1 MILDILIESS
11 KNVYNEIKDLLGTSE
26 GASKISLG
34 AGGDISRKID
44 IVAETAVLN
53 TIKSNNISP
62 VIIGEECGIVNLNKS
77 FSSSSSSSSSFS
89 SSSSSSSS
97 SNNNDNG
104 FVIMDAVDGTTNAIR
119 GIPFSCCSLAFA
131 NEFKLSSVTDAV
143 VLDLFTGDIYSASK
157 QKGSFFNNK
166 KISVRNEK
174 DFSSITSLED
184 LKSIDV
190 LIGTNVSG
198 VPSHILGEISKVI
211 SFSSHIRHFGANA
224 LELCYFARGFMD
236 AYIDIRGKI
245 RSTDMAAAYLI
256 AKEAGGILYS
266 SNGQELDSELGLK
279 NKLSFYAVSN
289 KRLFDLIKSSE

>member
-1 MILDILIESS
+1 MILDILIESA
-11 KNVYNEIKDLLGTSE
+11 KNVYSEIKDLLGTSE

-53 TIKSNNISP
+53 TIKSSNISP
-62 VIIGEECGIVNLNKS
+62 VIIGEECGIVNLNN
-77 FSSSSSSSSSFS
+77 SSY
-89 SSSSSSSS
+89 SSSSS
-97 SNNNDNG
+97 SNNNNKG

-190 LIGTNVSG
+190 LIGANVSG
-198 VPSHILGEISKVI
+198 IPLNILYEISKVI

-256 AKEAGGILYS
+256 VKEAGGKLYS
-266 SNGQELDSELGLK
+266 PNGQELDSELGLK
-279 NKLSFYAVSN
+279 TKISFYAVSN
-289 KRLFDLIKSSE
+289 RRLFDLIKSSV

>member
-1 MILDILIESS
+1 MTLDVLIESA
-11 KNVYNEIKDLLGTSE
+11 KNVYSEIKDLLGTSE

-53 TIKSNNISP
+53 TIKSNNMSP
-62 VIIGEECGIVNLNKS
+62 VIIGEECGIVNLNKT
-77 FSSSSSSSSSFS
+77 SSSSSFS
-89 SSSSSSSS
+89 
-97 SNNNDNG
+97 NNNNG

-131 NEFKLSSVTDAV
+131 SEFKLSCVTDAV

-157 QKGSFFNNK
+157 QKGSFLNNK
-166 KISVRNEK
+166 KINVRNEK

-198 VPSHILGEISKVI
+198 VPLNILDEISRVI

-224 LELCYFARGFMD
+224 LELCYFARGFID

-256 AKEAGGILYS
+256 AKEAGGKLYS
-266 SNGQELDSELGLK
+266 PNGHELDSELGLK
-279 NKLSFYAVSN
+279 NTLSFYAVSN
-289 KRLFDLIKSSE
+289 KRLFDLIKSYV

>member
-11 KNVYNEIKDLLGTSE
+11 KNVYSEIKDLLGTSE

-53 TIKSNNISP
+53 TIKSSNISP
-62 VIIGEECGIVNLNKS
+62 VIIGEECGIVDLNKS
-77 FSSSSSSSSSFS
+77 YSSSP
-89 SSSSSSSS
+89 SS

-143 VLDLFTGDIYSASK
+143 VLDLFTGDIYTASK

-198 VPSHILGEISKVI
+198 VPPHILDEISKVI

-256 AKEAGGILYS
+256 AKEAGGKLYS
-266 SNGQELDSELGLK
+266 PNGHELDSELGLK
-279 NKLSFYAVSN
+279 KTLSFYAVSN
-289 KRLFDLIKSSE
+289 KRLFDLIKSYG

>member
-11 KNVYNEIKDLLGTSE
+11 KNVYSEIKDLLGTSE

-44 IVAETAVLN
+44 IVAETAVIN

-62 VIIGEECGIVNLNKS
+62 VIIGEECGIVNLSN
-77 FSSSSSSSSSFS
+77 
-89 SSSSSSSS
+89 SSSSS
-97 SNNNDNG
+97 SNNNNKG

-143 VLDLFTGDIYSASK
+143 VLDLFTGDIYSSSK

-184 LKSIDV
+184 FKSMDV

-198 VPSHILGEISKVI
+198 VPPNILDEISKVI

-256 AKEAGGILYS
+256 AKEAGGKLYS

-289 KRLFDLIKSSE
+289 KKIFDLIKSST

>member
-11 KNVYNEIKDLLGTSE
+11 KNVYSEIKDLLGTSE

-62 VIIGEECGIVNLNKS
+62 VVIGEECGIVNLNNYNS
-77 FSSSSSSSSSFS
+77 N
-89 SSSSSSSS
+89 SS
-97 SNNNDNG
+97 SNNNNNKG

-174 DFSSITSLED
+174 DFSSIASLED

-198 VPSHILGEISKVI
+198 VPPHILDEISKVI

-256 AKEAGGILYS
+256 AKEAGGKLYS

-289 KRLFDLIKSSE
+289 KRLFDLIKSSV

>member
-11 KNVYNEIKDLLGTSE
+11 KNVYSEIKDLLGTSE

-44 IVAETAVLN
+44 IIAEKAVLN
-53 TIKSNNISP
+53 TIKSSNISP

-77 FSSSSSSSSSFS
+77 YSSSSP
-89 SSSSSSSS
+89 SSSS

-198 VPSHILGEISKVI
+198 VPPSILDEISKVI

-256 AKEAGGILYS
+256 AKEAGGKLYS

-289 KRLFDLIKSSE
+289 KRLFDLIKKSV

>member
-1 MILDILIESS
+1 
-11 KNVYNEIKDLLGTSE
+11 
-26 GASKISLG
+26 
-34 AGGDISRKID
+34 
-44 IVAETAVLN
+44 
-53 TIKSNNISP
+53 
-62 VIIGEECGIVNLNKS
+62 
-77 FSSSSSSSSSFS
+77 
-89 SSSSSSSS
+89 
-97 SNNNDNG
+97 
-104 FVIMDAVDGTTNAIR
+104 MDAVDGTTNAIR

-131 NEFKLSSVTDAV
+131 NEFQLSSVTDAV

-174 DFSSITSLED
+174 DFSAITSLED

-198 VPSHILGEISKVI
+198 VPPHILDEISKVI

-256 AKEAGGILYS
+256 AKEAGGKLYS

-289 KRLFDLIKSSE
+289 KRLFDLIKSSV

>member
-62 VIIGEECGIVNLNKS
+62 VVIGEECGIVNLNNYNS
-77 FSSSSSSSSSFS
+77 N
-89 SSSSSSSS
+89 SSSS
-97 SNNNDNG
+97 SNNNNKG

-174 DFSSITSLED
+174 DFSSIASLED

-198 VPSHILGEISKVI
+198 VPPHILDEISKVI

-256 AKEAGGILYS
+256 AKEAGGKLYS

-289 KRLFDLIKSSE
+289 KRLFDLIKSSV

>member
-11 KNVYNEIKDLLGTSE
+11 KNVYSEIKDLLGTSE

-62 VIIGEECGIVNLNKS
+62 VVIGEECGIVNLNNYNSNKS
-77 FSSSSSSSSSFS
+77 YSSSSP
-89 SSSSSSSS
+89 SS

-143 VLDLFTGDIYSASK
+143 VLDLFTGDIYTASK

-198 VPSHILGEISKVI
+198 VPPHILGEISKVI

-256 AKEAGGILYS
+256 AKEAGGKLYS

-289 KRLFDLIKSSE
+289 KKLFDLIKSSV

>member
-11 KNVYNEIKDLLGTSE
+11 KNVYSEIKDLLGTSE

-44 IVAETAVLN
+44 IVAETTVIN

-62 VIIGEECGIVNLNKS
+62 VIIGEECGIVNLNN
-77 FSSSSSSSSSFS
+77 
-89 SSSSSSSS
+89 SSSSS
-97 SNNNDNG
+97 SNNNNKG

-143 VLDLFTGDIYSASK
+143 VLDLFTGDIYSSSK

-184 LKSIDV
+184 FKSMDV

-198 VPSHILGEISKVI
+198 VPPNILDEISKVI

-256 AKEAGGILYS
+256 AKEAGGKLYS

-289 KRLFDLIKSSE
+289 KKLFDLIKSSV

>member
-11 KNVYNEIKDLLGTSE
+11 KNVYSEIKDLLGTSE

-44 IVAETAVLN
+44 IVAEKAVLN
-53 TIKSNNISP
+53 TIKSSNISP

-77 FSSSSSSSSSFS
+77 YSSSSPSSSSSSP
-89 SSSSSSSS
+89 S
-97 SNNNDNG
+97 SNNNENG

-198 VPSHILGEISKVI
+198 VPPNILDEISKVI

-256 AKEAGGILYS
+256 AKEAGGKLYS

-279 NKLSFYAVSN
+279 NKLSFYAVIN
-289 KRLFDLIKSSE
+289 KKLFDLIKSSV

>member
-11 KNVYNEIKDLLGTSE
+11 KNVYSEIKDLLGTSE

-44 IVAETAVLN
+44 IVAETAVIN

-62 VIIGEECGIVNLNKS
+62 VIIGEECGIVNLNN
-77 FSSSSSSSSSFS
+77 
-89 SSSSSSSS
+89 SSSSS
-97 SNNNDNG
+97 SNNNNKG
-104 FVIMDAVDGTTNAIR
+104 YVIMDAVDGTTNAIR

-184 LKSIDV
+184 FKSIDL

-198 VPSHILGEISKVI
+198 VPTNILDEISKVI

-256 AKEAGGILYS
+256 AKEAGGKLYS

-289 KRLFDLIKSSE
+289 KKLFDLIKSST

>member
-1 MILDILIESS
+1 MMLDILIESA
-11 KNVYNEIKDLLGTSE
+11 KNVYSEIKDLLGTSE

-62 VIIGEECGIVNLNKS
+62 VIIGEECGIVNLNN
-77 FSSSSSSSSSFS
+77 SSY
-89 SSSSSSSS
+89 SSSSS
-97 SNNNDNG
+97 SNNNNKG

-190 LIGTNVSG
+190 LIGANVSG
-198 VPSHILGEISKVI
+198 IPLNILYEISKVI

-256 AKEAGGILYS
+256 VKEAGGKLYS
-266 SNGQELDSELGLK
+266 PNGQELDSELGLK
-279 NKLSFYAVSN
+279 TKISFYAVSN
-289 KRLFDLIKSSE
+289 RRLFDLIKSSV

>member
-1 MILDILIESS
+1 MLDILIESA
-11 KNVYNEIKDLLGTSE
+11 KNVYSEIKDLLGTSE

-62 VIIGEECGIVNLNKS
+62 VIIGEECGIVNLNN
-77 FSSSSSSSSSFS
+77 SSY
-89 SSSSSSSS
+89 SSSSS
-97 SNNNDNG
+97 SNNNNKG

-157 QKGSFFNNK
+157 QKGSFFNNN

-190 LIGTNVSG
+190 LIGANVSG
-198 VPSHILGEISKVI
+198 IPLNILYEISKVI

-256 AKEAGGILYS
+256 VKEAGGILYS
-266 SNGQELDSELGLK
+266 PNGQELDSELGLK
-279 NKLSFYAVSN
+279 TKISFYAVSN
-289 KRLFDLIKSSE
+289 RKLFDLIKSTV

>member
-11 KNVYNEIKDLLGTSE
+11 KNVYSEIKDLLGTSE

-44 IVAETAVLN
+44 IVAEKAVLN
-53 TIKSNNISP
+53 TIKSSNISP
-62 VIIGEECGIVNLNKS
+62 VIIGEECGIVNLNKY
-77 FSSSSSSSSSFS
+77 
-89 SSSSSSSS
+89 SSS

-198 VPSHILGEISKVI
+198 VPPDILDEISKVI

-256 AKEAGGILYS
+256 AKEAGGKLYS
-266 SNGQELDSELGLK
+266 TNGQELDSELGLK

-289 KRLFDLIKSSE
+289 KRLFDLIKKSA

>member
-11 KNVYNEIKDLLGTSE
+11 KNVYSEIKDLLGTSE

-77 FSSSSSSSSSFS
+77 FSSSSSSSLSSL
-89 SSSSSSSS
+89 SSSSSS

-157 QKGSFFNNK
+157 HKGSFFNNK

-289 KRLFDLIKSSE
+289 KRLFDLIKSSSV

>member
-11 KNVYNEIKDLLGTSE
+11 KNVFSEIKDLLGTSE

-44 IVAETAVLN
+44 IVAETAVIN

-62 VIIGEECGIVNLNKS
+62 VIIGEECGIVNLSN
-77 FSSSSSSSSSFS
+77 
-89 SSSSSSSS
+89 SSSSSS
-97 SNNNDNG
+97 SNNNNKG

-143 VLDLFTGDIYSASK
+143 VLDLFTGDIYSSSK

-184 LKSIDV
+184 FKSMDV

-198 VPSHILGEISKVI
+198 VPPNILDEISKVI

-256 AKEAGGILYS
+256 AKEAGGKLYS

-289 KRLFDLIKSSE
+289 KKLFDLIKSSV

>member
-1 MILDILIESS
+1 MILDILIEAS
-11 KNVYNEIKDLLGTSE
+11 KNVYSEIKDLLGTSE

-53 TIKSNNISP
+53 TIKSSNISP

-77 FSSSSSSSSSFS
+77 YSSSSSPSSSN
-89 SSSSSSSS
+89 S

-198 VPSHILGEISKVI
+198 VPPHILGEISKVI

-256 AKEAGGILYS
+256 AKEAGGELYS
-266 SNGQELDSELGLK
+266 TNGQELDSELGLK

-289 KRLFDLIKSSE
+289 KKLFDLIKSSI

>member
-11 KNVYNEIKDLLGTSE
+11 KNVYSEIKDLLGTSE

-62 VIIGEECGIVNLNKS
+62 VVIGEECGIVNLNNYNS
-77 FSSSSSSSSSFS
+77 N
-89 SSSSSSSS
+89 SS
-97 SNNNDNG
+97 SNNNNNKG

-198 VPSHILGEISKVI
+198 VPPHILDEISKVI

-256 AKEAGGILYS
+256 AKEAGGKLYS

-289 KRLFDLIKSSE
+289 KRLFDLIKSSV

>member
-11 KNVYNEIKDLLGTSE
+11 KNVYSEIKDLLGTSE

-53 TIKSNNISP
+53 TIKSSNISP

-77 FSSSSSSSSSFS
+77 YSSSP
-89 SSSSSSSS
+89 SS

-198 VPSHILGEISKVI
+198 VPPDILDEISKVI

-256 AKEAGGILYS
+256 AKEAGGKLYS
-266 SNGQELDSELGLK
+266 SNGQELDSELGLE

-289 KRLFDLIKSSE
+289 KRLFDLIKKSA

>member
-11 KNVYNEIKDLLGTSE
+11 KNVYSEIKDLLGTRE

-77 FSSSSSSSSSFS
+77 FSSSSSSSSSL
-89 SSSSSSSS
+89 SSSSSS

-104 FVIMDAVDGTTNAIR
+104 FVIMDAVDGTANAIR

-198 VPSHILGEISKVI
+198 VPSHVLGEISKVI

-224 LELCYFARGFMD
+224 LELCYFARGFID

-289 KRLFDLIKSSE
+289 KRLFDLIKSSV

>member
-1 MILDILIESS
+1 MTLDVLIESA
-11 KNVYNEIKDLLGTSE
+11 KNVYSEIKDLLGTSE
-26 GASKISLG
+26 GARKISLG

-53 TIKSNNISP
+53 TIKSNNMSP
-62 VIIGEECGIVNLNKS
+62 VIIGEECGIVNLNKT
-77 FSSSSSSSSSFS
+77 SSSSSFS
-89 SSSSSSSS
+89 
-97 SNNNDNG
+97 NNNNG

-131 NEFKLSSVTDAV
+131 SEFKLSCVTDAV

-157 QKGSFFNNK
+157 QKGSFLNNK
-166 KISVRNEK
+166 KINVRNEK
-174 DFSSITSLED
+174 DFNSITSLED

-198 VPSHILGEISKVI
+198 VPLNILDEISRVI
-211 SFSSHIRHFGANA
+211 SFSPHIRHFGANA
-224 LELCYFARGFMD
+224 LELCYFARGFID

-256 AKEAGGILYS
+256 AKEAGGKLYS
-266 SNGQELDSELGLK
+266 PNGHELDSELGLK
-279 NKLSFYAVSN
+279 KTLSFYAVSN
-289 KRLFDLIKSSE
+289 KRLFDLIKSYV

>member
-11 KNVYNEIKDLLGTSE
+11 KNVYSEIKDLLGTSE

-77 FSSSSSSSSSFS
+77 FSSSSSSSSS
-89 SSSSSSSS
+89 
-97 SNNNDNG
+97 NDNDNG
-104 FVIMDAVDGTTNAIR
+104 FIIMDAVDGTTNAIR

-143 VLDLFTGDIYSASK
+143 VIDLFTGDIYSASK

-166 KISVRNEK
+166 KINVRNEK
-174 DFSSITSLED
+174 DFRSITSLED

-198 VPSHILGEISKVI
+198 VPPHILGEISKVI

-256 AKEAGGILYS
+256 AKEAGGELYS
-266 SNGQELDSELGLK
+266 TNGQELDSELGLK

-289 KRLFDLIKSSE
+289 KKLFDLIKSYV

>member
-1 MILDILIESS
+1 MTLDVLIESA
-11 KNVYNEIKDLLGTSE
+11 KNVYSEIKDLLGTSE

-53 TIKSNNISP
+53 TIKSNNMSP
-62 VIIGEECGIVNLNKS
+62 VIIGEECGIVNLNKT
-77 FSSSSSSSSSFS
+77 SSSSSSFS
-89 SSSSSSSS
+89 
-97 SNNNDNG
+97 NNNNG

-131 NEFKLSSVTDAV
+131 TEFKLSFVTDAV

-157 QKGSFFNNK
+157 QKGSFLNNK
-166 KISVRNEK
+166 KINVRNEK

-198 VPSHILGEISKVI
+198 VPLNILDEISRVI

-224 LELCYFARGFMD
+224 LELCYFARGFID

-256 AKEAGGILYS
+256 AKEAGGKLYS

-289 KRLFDLIKSSE
+289 KKFFDLIKSSI

>member
-11 KNVYNEIKDLLGTSE
+11 KNVYSEIKDLLGTSE

-44 IVAETAVLN
+44 IVAEKAVLN
-53 TIKSNNISP
+53 TIKSSNISP

-77 FSSSSSSSSSFS
+77 YSSSSHSSSS
-89 SSSSSSSS
+89 
-97 SNNNDNG
+97 NDNG

-174 DFSSITSLED
+174 DFSSLTSLED

-198 VPSHILGEISKVI
+198 VPPNILDEISKVI

-256 AKEAGGILYS
+256 AKEAGGKLYS

-289 KRLFDLIKSSE
+289 KKLFDLIKSSV

>member
-1 MILDILIESS
+1 MILDILIESA
-11 KNVYNEIKDLLGTSE
+11 KNVYSEIKDLLGTSE

-62 VIIGEECGIVNLNKS
+62 MIIGEECGIVNLNN
-77 FSSSSSSSSSFS
+77 SSY
-89 SSSSSSSS
+89 SSS
-97 SNNNDNG
+97 SNNNNKG

-190 LIGTNVSG
+190 LIGANVSG
-198 VPSHILGEISKVI
+198 VPLNILYEISKVI

-256 AKEAGGILYS
+256 VKEAGGKLYS
-266 SNGQELDSELGLK
+266 PNGQELDSELGLK
-279 NKLSFYAVSN
+279 TKISFYAVSN
-289 KRLFDLIKSSE
+289 RRLFDLIKSSV

>member
-11 KNVYNEIKDLLGTSE
+11 KNVYSEIKDLLGTSE

-53 TIKSNNISP
+53 TIKSSNISP

-77 FSSSSSSSSSFS
+77 YSSSSP
-89 SSSSSSSS
+89 SSS

-198 VPSHILGEISKVI
+198 VPPQILDEISKVI

-256 AKEAGGILYS
+256 AKEAGGKLYS
-266 SNGQELDSELGLK
+266 INGQELDSELGLK

-289 KRLFDLIKSSE
+289 KKLFDLIKKSA

>member
-11 KNVYNEIKDLLGTSE
+11 KNVYSEIKDLLGTSE

-77 FSSSSSSSSSFS
+77 FSSSSSSSSP
-89 SSSSSSSS
+89 
-97 SNNNDNG
+97 SNDNDNG

-143 VLDLFTGDIYSASK
+143 VIDLFTGDIYSASK

-166 KISVRNEK
+166 KINVRNEK

-184 LKSIDV
+184 LESIDV

-198 VPSHILGEISKVI
+198 VPPHILGEISKVI

-256 AKEAGGILYS
+256 AKEAGGELYS
-266 SNGQELDSELGLK
+266 TNGQELDSELGLK

-289 KRLFDLIKSSE
+289 KKLFDLIKSSV

>member
-11 KNVYNEIKDLLGTSE
+11 KNVYSEIKDLLGTSE

-77 FSSSSSSSSSFS
+77 FSSSSSSS
-89 SSSSSSSS
+89 
-97 SNNNDNG
+97 NDNENG

-143 VLDLFTGDIYSASK
+143 VIDLFTGDIYSASK

-166 KISVRNEK
+166 KINVRNEK
-174 DFSSITSLED
+174 DFRSITSLED

-198 VPSHILGEISKVI
+198 VPPHILGEISKVI

-256 AKEAGGILYS
+256 AKEAGGELYS
-266 SNGQELDSELGLK
+266 TNGQELDSELGLK

-289 KRLFDLIKSSE
+289 KKLFDLIKSSV

>member
-1 MILDILIESS
+1 
-11 KNVYNEIKDLLGTSE
+11 
-26 GASKISLG
+26 
-34 AGGDISRKID
+34 
-44 IVAETAVLN
+44 
-53 TIKSNNISP
+53 
-62 VIIGEECGIVNLNKS
+62 
-77 FSSSSSSSSSFS
+77 
-89 SSSSSSSS
+89 
-97 SNNNDNG
+97 
-104 FVIMDAVDGTTNAIR
+104 MDAVDGTTNAIR

-174 DFSSITSLED
+174 DFSSITSLEE

-190 LIGTNVSG
+190 LIGANVSG
-198 VPSHILGEISKVI
+198 VPLNILYEISKVI

-256 AKEAGGILYS
+256 VKEAGGKLYS
-266 SNGQELDSELGLK
+266 PNGQELDSELGLK

-289 KRLFDLIKSSE
+289 RSLFDLIKSSV

>member
-11 KNVYNEIKDLLGTSE
+11 KNVYSEIKDLLGTSE

-77 FSSSSSSSSSFS
+77 FSSSSSSSSS
-89 SSSSSSSS
+89 
-97 SNNNDNG
+97 NDNDNG
-104 FVIMDAVDGTTNAIR
+104 FIIMDAVDGTTNAIR

-166 KISVRNEK
+166 KINVRNEK
-174 DFSSITSLED
+174 DFRSITSLED

-198 VPSHILGEISKVI
+198 VPPHILGEIAKVI

-256 AKEAGGILYS
+256 AKEAGGELYS
-266 SNGQELDSELGLK
+266 TNGQELDSELGLK

-289 KRLFDLIKSSE
+289 KKLFHLIKSSV